1 MQKQILRIIYAL
13 LVLTVLAMLAQTL
26 LGVNVQE
33 NFLFSN
39 PQDCSEVCSRVGDQ
53 AKPYCDSPYLKDG
66 PAALCNCSWSGG
78 KCNGSRAV
86 GSKCAL

>member
-26 LGVNVQE
+26 LGVNVHE
-33 NFLFSN
+33 GFLFSN
-39 PQDCSEVCSRVGDQ
+39 PESCGEVCSRAGDQ
-53 AKPYCDSPYLKDG
+53 ARQYCDSPYLKDG

-78 KCNGSRAV
+78 TCHGSKAMD
-86 GSKCAL
+86 SKCAL